1 MSVETERS
9 STESSAASGLDFE
22 DTALT
27 LTLRLPGSASSSSS
41 SSPAFPADPD
51 RKRASSD
58 ADADRSSPLSAA
70 AASPDAPPAPKA
82 RVVGWPPV
90 RSYRKNALADAAGSS
105 KAKQAAKFVKVAV
118 DGAPY
123 LRKVDLEAYAS
134 YDQLLRALQDK
145 FFSHF
150 TIRKFADDERKLV
163 DAVNGTEYVP
173 TYEDKDGDW
182 MLVGDVPWKM
192 FVETC
197 QRLRLM
203 KSSEAVNLGTC
214 FLKPVFLCYNCQLMP
229 TTILIH
235 SFSLN
240 QQHQEP
246 PDEAHP
252 SLIRTGFLKK
262 DGTLLS

>member
-22 DTALT
+22 DTALK

-41 SSPAFPADPD
+41 SSAFPADAD

-58 ADADRSSPLSAA
+58 ADADRSPPLSATAA

-90 RSYRKNALADAAGSS
+90 RSYRKNALADVAGSS

-123 LRKVDLEAYAS
+123 LRKVDLEAYAG

-203 KSSEAVNLGTC
+203 KSSEAVNLA
-214 FLKPVFLCYNCQLMP
+214 PR
-229 TTILIH
+229 
-235 SFSLN
+235 
-240 QQHQEP
+240 
-246 PDEAHP
+246 AA
-252 SLIRTGFLKK
+252 R
-262 DGTLLS
+262 